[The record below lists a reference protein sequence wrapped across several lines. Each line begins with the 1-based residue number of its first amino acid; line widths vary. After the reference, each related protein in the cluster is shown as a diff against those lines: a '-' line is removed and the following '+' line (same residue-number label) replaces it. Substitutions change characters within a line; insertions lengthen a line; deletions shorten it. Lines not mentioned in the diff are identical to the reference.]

1 LSSTVYY
8 SHIVQPGVQGLRG
21 FLTIVVLTTA
31 ALLGAAC
38 GRSSEEGGVATREP
52 GLAFVR
58 IGALAV
64 QAEVP
69 EGDAFYRGLGGR
81 EALPDDRGMLFVFPD
96 SDRHAFWMKDMLI
109 PIDIIWVSA
118 EGRVVDIQTAQ
129 PEPGVPD
136 AQLKRYSP
144 IAPAQHVLEVRAG
157 LAAEKGVQPGDE
169 ARIEL
174 P

>member
-1 LSSTVYY
+1 
-8 SHIVQPGVQGLRG
+8 VQDVRG
-21 FLTIVVLTTA
+21 FLAIVVLATA
-31 ALLGAAC
+31 AVLGAAC
-38 GRSSEEGGVATREP
+38 AASSNDAVGTREP
-52 GLAFVR
+52 GLALVR

-81 EALPDDRGMLFVFPD
+81 ESLPDDRGMLFVFPD
-96 SDRHAFWMKDMLI
+96 SGRHAFWMKDMLI
-109 PIDIIWVSA
+109 PIDIVWISA
-118 EGRVVDIQTAQ
+118 EGRVVDVQTAQ

-136 AQLKRYSP
+136 PQLKRYNPTSE
-144 IAPAQHVLEVRAG
+144 AKYVLEVRAG
-157 LAAEKGVQPGDE
+157 LADEKGVKVGNE

>member
-1 LSSTVYY
+1 M
-8 SHIVQPGVQGLRG
+8 RG
-21 FLTIVVLTTA
+21 FLAIVVLAAA

-38 GRSSEEGGVATREP
+38 GASSNDAVATREP
-52 GLAFVR
+52 GLALVR

-81 EALPDDRGMLFVFPD
+81 DSLPDDGGMLFVFPEPGLLT
-96 SDRHAFWMKDMLI
+96 FWMKDMLI
-109 PIDIIWVSA
+109 SIDLIWISA
-118 EGRVVDIQTAQ
+118 EGRVVDVQTAQ

-136 AQLKRYSP
+136 PELKRYNP
-144 IAPAQHVLEVRAG
+144 NGEAKYVLEVRAD
-157 LAAEKGVQPGDE
+157 LAAEQGVQIGDE
-169 ARIEL
+169 AQIEL

>member
-1 LSSTVYY
+1 M
-8 SHIVQPGVQGLRG
+8 RG
-21 FLTIVVLTTA
+21 FLAIVVLSTA
-31 ALLGAAC
+31 ALFGAAC
-38 GRSSEEGGVATREP
+38 GASSNDAVATREP
-52 GLAFVR
+52 GLALVR

-81 EALPDDRGMLFVFPD
+81 DSLLDDRGMLFVFPD
-96 SDRHAFWMKDMLI
+96 PGRHAFWMKDMLI
-109 PIDIIWVSA
+109 PIDIIWIST
-118 EGRVVDIQTAQ
+118 EGRVVDVQTAQ

-136 AQLKRYSP
+136 QQLRRYVPSTE
-144 IAPAQHVLEVRAG
+144 AKYVLEVRAD
-157 LAAEKGVQPGDE
+157 LAAEKGVQVGDE

>member
-1 LSSTVYY
+1 LKV
-8 SHIVQPGVQGLRG
+8 
-21 FLTIVVLTTA
+21 FLGIVVLATV
-31 ALLGAAC
+31 ALVGAAC

-81 EALPDDRGMLFVFPD
+81 ESLPDDRGMLFVFPEPG
-96 SDRHAFWMKDMLI
+96 SDAFWMKDMLI
-109 PIDIIWVSA
+109 PIDIIWIST
-118 EGRVVDIQTAQ
+118 EGRVVDIQAAQ

-136 AQLKRYSP
+136 AQLKLYEPS
-144 IAPAQHVLEVRAG
+144 ALGQYVLEVRAG
-157 LAAEKGVQPGDE
+157 LVAEMGVQVGDE

>member
-1 LSSTVYY
+1 V
-8 SHIVQPGVQGLRG
+8 RG
-21 FLTIVVLTTA
+21 FLAIVVLAAA

-38 GRSSEEGGVATREP
+38 GASSNDAVATREP
-52 GLAFVR
+52 GLALVR

-81 EALPDDRGMLFVFPD
+81 DSLPDDGGMLFVFPEPGLLT
-96 SDRHAFWMKDMLI
+96 FWMKDMLI
-109 PIDIIWVSA
+109 SIDLIWISA
-118 EGRVVDIQTAQ
+118 EGRVVDVQTAQ

-136 AQLKRYSP
+136 PELKRYNP
-144 IAPAQHVLEVRAG
+144 NGEAKYVLEVRAG
-157 LAAEKGVQPGDE
+157 LAAEQGVQVGDE

>member
-1 LSSTVYY
+1 
-8 SHIVQPGVQGLRG
+8 LRG
-21 FLTIVVLTTA
+21 FLAIVVLATV

-38 GRSSEEGGVATREP
+38 AASSNDAVATREP

-81 EALPDDRGMLFVFPD
+81 ESLPDDRGMLFVFPEPG
-96 SDRHAFWMKDMLI
+96 SDAFWMKDMLI
-109 PIDIIWVSA
+109 PIDIIWISA

-136 AQLKRYSP
+136 AQLKLYEPS
-144 IAPAQHVLEVRAG
+144 ALGQYVLEARAG
-157 LAAEKGVQPGDE
+157 VAAEKGVQVGDE

>member
-1 LSSTVYY
+1 M
-8 SHIVQPGVQGLRG
+8 RG
-21 FLTIVVLTTA
+21 FLAIAVLAAA

-38 GRSSEEGGVATREP
+38 GASSNDAVATREP
-52 GLAFVR
+52 GLALVR

-81 EALPDDRGMLFVFPD
+81 DSLPDDRGMLFVFPEPGLLT
-96 SDRHAFWMKDMLI
+96 FWMKDMLI
-109 PIDIIWVSA
+109 PIDIIWISA
-118 EGRVVDIQTAQ
+118 EGRVVDVQTAQ

-136 AQLKRYSP
+136 PQLKLYKPSG
-144 IAPAQHVLEVRAG
+144 PAQYVLEVRAG
-157 LAAEKGVQPGDE
+157 LAAEQGVQIGDE
-169 ARIEL
+169 AQIEL